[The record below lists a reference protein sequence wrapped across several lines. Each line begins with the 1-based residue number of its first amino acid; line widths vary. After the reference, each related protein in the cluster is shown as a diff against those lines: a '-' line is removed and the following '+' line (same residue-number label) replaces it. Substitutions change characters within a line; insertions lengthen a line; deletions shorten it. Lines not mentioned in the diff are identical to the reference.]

1 MSRYQPRRALIEDG
15 PGPDAPPAAPRHA
28 RNGAAAA
35 PPNGRAGNSHQD
47 GGQPPNGSTATGQG
61 APSHG
66 PGVTPTGDYLSHR
79 QILVVMGGLM
89 AGMFLA
95 ALDQSIVGVAL
106 PKITSELGGLG
117 KLSWV
122 VTAYLLTSTAAT
134 PLWGKISDLLGRRP
148 IFQSAIIVFLIG
160 SVICGFASPIADM
173 FNVPG
178 IDIMIGGRAVQ
189 GLGAGG
195 LMSLALA
202 VIGDVI
208 PPRERGKYQGL
219 FGAVFGVSSVAGPL
233 LGGLFT
239 DHLGWEWIFFINVPI
254 GIAALIITSLALKL
268 HHVRRQASVDYIGAA
283 TIVGSVTSLVLY
295 LSWAGPNEGWT
306 STTGIGLLV
315 ATAVL
320 AALFV
325 LVESRAKEPIIP
337 LELFGHWTFDSNIIF
352 AMIMGVGMFGALIFL
367 PIYLQTVKGMSAT
380 ESGLALLP
388 LVVGIFSTSISGGQ
402 IMVRTGRYKWMPI
415 AGAAVVG
422 GALVAFSRL
431 AVDTRYWTIALIMF
445 CFGAGLGL
453 TMQVVV
459 TAVQNSV
466 DRKHMGVAT
475 ASVTFFRSMG
485 GAIGTALFGAILNIQ
500 LPKHLKEVVPAQAQ
514 AQLGTASSSIH
525 DITAIKALPE
535 PIKGWVLEAF
545 TRSMD
550 DVFLVAFPFMA
561 VAFLV
566 ALTMREKPL
575 IGRSQ
580 PRPEPVAS
588 EAGGPEL
595 ISMGH

>member
-1 MSRYQPRRALIEDG
+1 MSKYQPRRALIEAE
-15 PGPDAPPAAPRHA
+15 PPRKVSPPAATTDGHA
-28 RNGAAAA
+28 A
-35 PPNGRAGNSHQD
+35 
-47 GGQPPNGSTATGQG
+47 
-61 APSHG
+61 HG
-66 PGVTPTGDYLSHR
+66 PGDYLSHR
-79 QILVVMGGLM
+79 QILIVMGGLM

-106 PKITSELGGLG
+106 PKITSELGGLD

-148 IFQSAIIVFLIG
+148 IFQAAISVFLLG
-160 SVICGFASPIADM
+160 SVICGFASPLADLLNVSGINVMIA
-173 FNVPG
+173 
-178 IDIMIGGRAVQ
+178 GRAVQ
-189 GLGAGG
+189 GLGGGG

-254 GIAALIITSLALKL
+254 GAVALVITSLALKL
-268 HHVRRQASVDYIGAA
+268 HHVRRAVSVDYLGAT
-283 TIVGSVTSLVLY
+283 TIVGSVTCLVLY
-295 LSWAGPNEGWT
+295 LSWAGPNKGWT
-306 STTGIGLLV
+306 STVGLGLLV
-315 ATAVL
+315 AVVVL

-337 LELFGHWTFDSNIIF
+337 LSLFSHWTFDSNIIF
-352 AMIMGVGMFGALIFL
+352 ALIMGVGMFGGLIFL
-367 PIYLQTVKGMSAT
+367 PIYLQAVKGMSAT
-380 ESGLALLP
+380 RSGLSLLP
-388 LVVGIFSTSISGGQ
+388 LVVGIFATSISSGQ
-402 IMVRTGRYKWMPI
+402 IMTRTGRYKWMPI
-415 AGAAVVG
+415 TGAAVVG
-422 GALVAFSRL
+422 GALFAFSRL
-431 AVDTRYWTIALIMF
+431 QVDTPYWTLAVMMF

-466 DRKHMGVAT
+466 ERKHMGVAT
-475 ASVTFFRSMG
+475 ASVAFFRFMG
-485 GAIGTALFGAILNIQ
+485 GAIGTALFGAILNIR
-500 LPKHLKEVVPAQAQ
+500 LPKHLKDVVPAQAQ
-514 AQLGTASSSIH
+514 AQMGTAAGSIH
-525 DITAIKALPE
+525 DVTAIRALPE

-550 DVFLVAFPFMA
+550 DLFLVGIPFMMVAVLVAF
-561 VAFLV
+561 
-566 ALTMREKPL
+566 TMREKPL
-575 IGRSQ
+575 QGRAQ
-580 PRPEPVAS
+580 PRPEPAAS
-588 EAGGPEL
+588 ESEGPEL